1 MALKITGGKIE
12 RAQKVVLYGP
22 EGVGKTTFA
31 SKFPSPLFVD
41 VEGGSG
47 HLDVMRTE
55 RPASWPALLATVRA
69 VRAERPCSTLVVD
82 SADWAERLCVESVCA
97 RNKWESVESPGYG
110 RGYNQAVEEFCKL
123 LDALSEVADAGVNVV
138 LTAHAAIRKFEQ
150 PDEAAS
156 YDRWTL
162 KLIDGNKAS
171 AAAKVKEWADAVLFA
186 NYKTI
191 VETTD
196 GGKGKARGGRKRVVH
211 ATHAATWD
219 AKNRWGLPD
228 EIPMEF
234 ERIAAHIPAPA
245 HAAPAHAA
253 PSAPREVDA
262 LGRVLAPADGAG
274 AGLEG
279 AAAAPAEPE
288 GGELPGWWAPAL
300 QLMGEL
306 GATVDEVREI
316 AARKGHFTAD
326 TPAASYPREYVD
338 GCIVAQWPKWRD
350 EIERLRE
357 AREPVPFD

>member
-1 MALKITGGKIE
+1 MLKITGGKIE

-31 SKFPSPLFVD
+31 SKFPSPLFID

-55 RPASWPALLATVRA
+55 RPASWAALLATVRA

-82 SADWAERLCVESVCA
+82 TADWAERLCVDSVCS

-138 LTAHAAIRKFEQ
+138 LTAHAAVRKFEQ

-196 GGKGKARGGRKRVVH
+196 GGKGKARGGKKRVVH
-211 ATHAATWD
+211 TTHAATWD

-234 ERIAAHIPAPA
+234 ERIAPHVPDMTRPSP
-245 HAAPAHAA
+245 AAPPAA
-253 PSAPREVDA
+253 PDVDVLGRRLVPAEREQPAESGAVGPARSEAEDADA
-262 LGRVLAPADGAG
+262 L
-274 AGLEG
+274 
-279 AAAAPAEPE
+279 PE
-288 GGELPGWWAPAL
+288 WWAPAL
-300 QLMGEL
+300 QLMAGM

-326 TPAASYPREYVD
+326 TPASSFPREYVD
-338 GCIVAQWPKWRD
+338 GCIVAQWPKWRE

-357 AREPVPFD
+357 EREPVPFD

>member
-1 MALKITGGKIE
+1 MLKITGGKIE

-31 SKFPSPLFVD
+31 SKFPSPLFID

-82 SADWAERLCVESVCA
+82 TADWAEHLCVESVCA

-123 LDALSEVADAGVNVV
+123 LDALSEVAEAGINVV
-138 LTAHAAIRKFEQ
+138 LTAHAAVRKFEQ

-196 GGKGKARGGRKRVVH
+196 GGKGKARGGKKRVVH
-211 ATHAATWD
+211 AAHAATWD

-234 ERIAAHIPAPA
+234 ERIAPHVPDMTRPS
-245 HAAPAHAA
+245 PAA
-253 PSAPREVDA
+253 PSAAPDVDV
-262 LGRVLAPADGAG
+262 LGRALAPAEAVAPPQAADGGGAG
-274 AGLEG
+274 
-279 AAAAPAEPE
+279 
-288 GGELPGWWAPAL
+288 LPGWWAPAL

-326 TPAASYPREYVD
+326 TPASSFPREYVD

-357 AREPVPFD
+357 AKEPVPFD